1 MFFSSIPFLP
11 VIANTLMM
19 KEASNIFF
27 PQFVLKERPRLLQ
40 QTIDSWC
47 DGQRTGDI
55 SIESAKQLAI
65 DLEVRSVQ

>member
-1 MFFSSIPFLP
+1 
-11 VIANTLMM
+11 MM

-27 PQFVLKERPRLLQ
+27 PQFVLKERPLVLQ

-47 DGQRTGDI
+47 DGQRTRDI
-55 SIESAKQLAI
+55 SIDTAKQLAI